1 MKRLIIFTVAMLAVW
16 SWQIWWLNNRQ
27 PEVSTTL
34 ALRQFDNTNSSAANL
49 RQFEAG
55 KDAVHMIALAIS
67 VLAACLCFGSHE
79 GQERRFKWCIGR
91 FCEGHRVEAGLCSCL
106 QVSWIDPFQHW

>member
-67 VLAACLCFGSHE
+67 VLAACLCFGS
-79 GQERRFKWCIGR
+79 QARAAFSKIKA
-91 FCEGHRVEAGLCSCL
+91 RVLKATPLIVGMLC
-106 QVSWIDPFQHW
+106 V